1 MKGENEVKKIL
12 NKFPPMLMLAISA
25 FFTALPLVI
34 TELGFLQWISV
45 IPTALVLIQ
54 SISDRETKLKKMY
67 GRGLIFF
74 WIYYAVVFHWF
85 FYMYPL
91 DFAGLSNAAS
101 LVVVFVACLGLSL
114 IQALISAVAFVLI
127 AAISRTKIVGK
138 RPLLTP
144 FVAAAVWVVTEW
156 FQTVGWWGVPWGR
169 LPLGQIDATLLVRS
183 SAIFG
188 SYFVTFTIIAVN
200 FLLAIA
206 LMKTDARKLGATLA
220 VALFCINLAL
230 GIAVTV
236 SYKDSGETVR
246 VAAAQGNV
254 SSSDKWDADSLD
266 KTMEIYADLTESAAD
281 NGAEIVVWPE
291 TALPYDLFNNER
303 LYNYV
308 SELAREHQVTILVS
322 AFTKDEESDQLYNSV
337 IEIKPDGNF
346 GETIYS
352 KQRLVPF
359 GEFVPMRELIM
370 FLIPPLANVGMLDE
384 DLLAG
389 KDSTVISTESGDI
402 GCGICF
408 DSIYETLMLNSVRN
422 GAELIAISTN
432 DSWFSDSAA
441 LDMHNSQ
448 SRLRAIETGRYVVRS
463 ANTGISSVIDPLGN
477 VKEELGALK
486 RGYVISNARLKND
499 ITIYTT
505 IGNVFV
511 YMCIAFCVAIVV
523 IHIYQ
528 KLRNNKFIK
537 NS

>member
-1 MKGENEVKKIL
+1 MKGESEVKKRL
-12 NKFPPMLMLAISA
+12 NNFPPMLMLAISA
-25 FFTALPLVI
+25 LFTALPLVI

-45 IPTALVLIQ
+45 VPTAIVLFE
-54 SISDRETKLKKMY
+54 SIRDKEIRLKKMY

-91 DFAGLSNAAS
+91 DFAGLSNGAS

-114 IQALISAVAFVLI
+114 IQALFSAFAFVLI
-127 AAISRTKIVGK
+127 TAISRTKIAEK

-144 FVAAAVWVVTEW
+144 FVAAAVWTVTEW

-183 SAIFG
+183 SAFFG

-200 FLLAIA
+200 FLLAMA
-206 LMKTDARKLGATLA
+206 LMKADARKLGISLA

-230 GIAVTV
+230 GVAATV
-236 SYKDSGETVR
+236 SYKDNGETVR

-281 NGAEIVVWPE
+281 DGAQIVVWPE
-291 TALPYDLFNNER
+291 TALPYDLFNNEN
-303 LYNYV
+303 LCIYV

-322 AFTKDEESDQLYNSV
+322 AFTKDGESGQLYNSV
-337 IEIKPDGNF
+337 IEVKPDGNF

-359 GEFVPMRELIM
+359 GEFVPMRELVM
-370 FLIPPLANVGMLDE
+370 FLIPPLADVGMLDD

-389 KDSTVISTESGDI
+389 KESAVISTKVGNI

-408 DSIYETLMLNSVRN
+408 DSIYETLILNSVRN

-477 VKEELGALK
+477 VRENLGALK
-486 RGYVISNARLKND
+486 SGYVVSDVRLRND
-499 ITIYTT
+499 ITLYTI
-505 IGNVFV
+505 IGNTFV
-511 YMCIAFCVAIVV
+511 YMCIAFLAAIAIVDFC
-523 IHIYQ
+523 Q
-528 KLRNNKFIK
+528 KLQNDKFIK
-537 NS
+537 KS

>member
-1 MKGENEVKKIL
+1 
-12 NKFPPMLMLAISA
+12 MLAISA

-34 TELGFLQWISV
+34 TELGFLQWVSV
-45 IPTALVLIQ
+45 IPAAIVLIE
-54 SISDRETKLKKMY
+54 SIRDKEIKLKKMY

-101 LVVVFVACLGLSL
+101 LVVVLVACLGLSF
-114 IQALISAVAFVLI
+114 IQALFSAFAFVLI
-127 AAISRTKIVGK
+127 TSISRTKIVEN
-138 RPLLTP
+138 RPSLTP
-144 FVAAAVWVVTEW
+144 FVAATVWTVAEW

-183 SAIFG
+183 SALFG
-188 SYFVTFTIIAVN
+188 SYFVTFVIIAVN
-200 FLLAIA
+200 FLLAMA
-206 LMKTDARKLGATLA
+206 LMKTEARKLGVVLA
-220 VALFCINLAL
+220 VSLFCFNLAL
-230 GIAVTV
+230 GVVVTAG
-236 SYKDSGETVR
+236 YKDSGEIVR
-246 VAAAQGNV
+246 IAAAQGNV

-281 NGAEIVVWPE
+281 DGAEIVVWPE
-291 TALPYDLFNNER
+291 TALPYVLFNNEG
-303 LYNYV
+303 LYTYV

-322 AFTKDEESDQLYNSV
+322 AFTEDEESGQLYNSV
-337 IEIKPDGNF
+337 IEVKPDGTF

-359 GEFVPMRELIM
+359 GEFVPMRELVM
-370 FLIPPLANVGMLDE
+370 FLIPPLADVGMLDD

-389 KDSTVISTESGDI
+389 EESAVISTAAGDI

-408 DSIYETLMLNSVRN
+408 DSIYETLILNSVRN

-477 VKEELGALK
+477 VKEKLGALEK
-486 RGYVISNARLKND
+486 GYVISDVSLKND
-499 ITIYTT
+499 TTLYTV
-505 IGNVFV
+505 IGNMFV
-511 YMCIAFCVAIVV
+511 YLCIVFFISIAVV
-523 IHIYQ
+523 DLGQ
-528 KLRNNKFIK
+528 KLSNRKFVNNINKI
-537 NS
+537 

>member
-12 NKFPPMLMLAISA
+12 NKIPPMLMLAISA

-45 IPTALVLIQ
+45 IPAAVVLLE
-54 SISDRETKLKKMY
+54 SIHNKGIKLKKMY

-91 DFAGLSNAAS
+91 DFAGLSNGAS
-101 LVVVFVACLGLSL
+101 LVVVVVACLGLSL
-114 IQALISAVAFVLI
+114 IQALFSAFAFVLI
-127 AAISRTKIVGK
+127 TAISRTKIIEK

-144 FVAAAVWVVTEW
+144 FVAAAVWTVTEW

-183 SAIFG
+183 SAFFG

-206 LMKTDARKLGATLA
+206 LMKTDARKLGVSLA

-230 GIAVTV
+230 GVAVTV
-236 SYKDSGETVR
+236 NYKDNGETVR
-246 VAAAQGNV
+246 VAAAQGNI

-281 NGAEIVVWPE
+281 DGADIVVWPE

-303 LYNYV
+303 LYTYV

-322 AFTKDEESDQLYNSV
+322 AFTKDEESGKLYNSV
-337 IEIKPDGNF
+337 IEVKPDGNF

-359 GEFVPMRELIM
+359 GEFVPMRELVM
-370 FLIPPLANVGMLDE
+370 FLIPPLANVGMLDD

-389 KDSTVISTESGDI
+389 EESAVISTVVGNV

-408 DSIYETLMLNSVRN
+408 DSIYETLILNSVRN

-477 VKEELGALK
+477 VRENLGALK
-486 RGYVISNARLKND
+486 SGYVVSDVRLRND
-499 ITIYTT
+499 ITLYTT
-505 IGNVFV
+505 IGNTFV
-511 YMCIAFCVAIVV
+511 YLCMTFLVAIMIVDFC
-523 IHIYQ
+523 Q
-528 KLRNNKFIK
+528 KLQNDKFIK

>member
-1 MKGENEVKKIL
+1 
-12 NKFPPMLMLAISA
+12 
-25 FFTALPLVI
+25 LPL
-34 TELGFLQWISV
+34 
-45 IPTALVLIQ
+45 
-54 SISDRETKLKKMY
+54 
-67 GRGLIFF
+67 
-74 WIYYAVVFHWF
+74 
-85 FYMYPL
+85 
-91 DFAGLSNAAS
+91 
-101 LVVVFVACLGLSL
+101 
-114 IQALISAVAFVLI
+114 
-127 AAISRTKIVGK
+127 
-138 RPLLTP
+138 
-144 FVAAAVWVVTEW
+144 
-156 FQTVGWWGVPWGR
+156 
-169 LPLGQIDATLLVRS
+169 
-183 SAIFG
+183 
-188 SYFVTFTIIAVN
+188 
-200 FLLAIA
+200 
-206 LMKTDARKLGATLA
+206 
-220 VALFCINLAL
+220 
-230 GIAVTV
+230 V